1 MPNDMELSREDKIN
15 LLVKQ
20 HLTIESQKR
29 KLDISSDEWLE
40 AVNEELQNK
49 RKRGKANEI

>member
-1 MPNDMELSREDKIN
+1 MENEMELTREEKIN

>member
-1 MPNDMELSREDKIN
+1 MPNDMELSRQDKIN

-20 HLTIESQKR
+20 HLAVESQKR

-40 AVNEELQNK
+40 AVNAELIKKLRNK
-49 RKRGKANEI
+49 K